1 MNMTTSPY
9 CIERVRDETGLHAL
23 QEPWT
28 ALLAEAGQTPVFLTW
43 EWISTWWRHYGH
55 EDGLWL
61 LAATD
66 PAGRLIALAPWM
78 RVRQHLG
85 ALGPRAIRFIGSGLV
100 CPSHLC
106 IIARPADQERACA
119 ALLAYLNEH
128 QHQWDV
134 LDLEAV
140 ALEWAAGTHLAERS
154 GRMLERPSL
163 ICPYVA
169 LPDSWDAYH
178 ATLKKKLR
186 RNLKY
191 FHTLLEREHPGQ
203 ADFDQVVDA
212 GELDAAID
220 SLTAMLQKRR
230 DDSSFYDLALVGFH
244 REMAALGLA
253 RGWLRFYQLRIGDQP
268 IAALYCFRYG
278 DVVYAY
284 QIGFDLAWA
293 RYSPGR
299 LLIGYAL
306 EQSIREG
313 AREFD
318 WLRGEHDYKFE
329 WTDQCRV
336 DLNLLYSK
344 TPPGRLWLYGVDLFE
359 RARPLGRRI
368 LAQPWGHKLERLIA
382 GRRGAPAPVQAG
394 EP

>member
-1 MNMTTSPY
+1 MITSPY
-9 CIERVRDETGLHAL
+9 RIERVRDEKGLRAL

-28 ALLAEAGQTPVFLTW
+28 ALLAGAGQMPVFLTW
-43 EWISTWWRHYGH
+43 EWISTWWRHYGRQ
-55 EDGLWL
+55 DGLWVL
-61 LAATD
+61 TAHDPDGRLAA
-66 PAGRLIALAPWM
+66 IAPWM
-78 RVRQHLG
+78 CARQHLG
-85 ALGPRAIRFIGSGLV
+85 DLGPRQICFIGSGLV

-106 IIARPADQERACA
+106 LIARSGDQEPACA
-119 ALLAYLNEH
+119 AFLAYLD
-128 QHQWDV
+128 QHRREWDV
-134 LDLEAV
+134 LNLEAV
-140 ALEWAAGTHLAERS
+140 APHWAVVAHLAEQP
-154 GRMLERPSL
+154 GHVLKRPDL
-163 ICPYVA
+163 TCPYVA
-169 LPDSWDAYH
+169 LPGAWETYQSK
-178 ATLKKKLR
+178 LKKKLR

-191 FHTLLEREHPGQ
+191 FHSLLEREHPGQ
-203 ADFDQVVDA
+203 AVFGQVTGAAELAAAMDA
-212 GELDAAID
+212 MI
-220 SLTAMLQKRR
+220 AMLQKRR
-230 DDSSFYDLALVGFH
+230 DDSSFNDPRLAAFH
-244 REMAALGLA
+244 REIASLGLA
-253 RGWLRFYQLRIGDQP
+253 KGWLRFYQLQVGGQP

-278 DVVYAY
+278 EVVYAY

-336 DLNLLYSK
+336 DLNLLYGK

-368 LAQPWGHKLERLIA
+368 MAQPWGHKLERLIA